1 MPLARDERRRDV
13 SSAVEEGKAFM
24 EAIRTTDI
32 CDQAERL
39 YEPRLVLIGAAG
51 RNSGKTL
58 LACDVIAAYAK
69 EYPVYA
75 LKIIGIE
82 RAGEECHR
90 GGAGCGMCTNLSGN
104 YELREETGENGGKDT
119 ARMLQAGA
127 HRAFLLRSLKSSMYE
142 AFWDFVKR
150 VPQNALIVC
159 ESNSLRLSVR
169 PGVFLFAGAAGEMKP
184 SARAV
189 AGYADYL
196 LPAGEHAAARLIRVQ
211 QGADGSLWARPA
223 DKGRATEYT
232 HFHIK
237 VMQSKRSNVIQG
249 VNNGNV

>member
-1 MPLARDERRRDV
+1 MKK
-13 SSAVEEGKAFM
+13 GIAFM
-24 EAIRTTDI
+24 EALRTQIYT
-32 CDQAERL
+32 QAERL

-58 LACDVIAAYAK
+58 LACDVIEKYAK

-82 RAGEECHR
+82 RAGEDCHR
-90 GGAGCGMCTNLSGN
+90 GGAGCGMCTNLSGDF
-104 YELREETGENGGKDT
+104 ELREERGENAGKDT

-127 HRAFLLRSLKSSMYE
+127 HRAFLLRSLKSRMYE
-142 AFWDFVKR
+142 AFMDFLR
-150 VPQNALIVC
+150 QVPTNVLIVC
-159 ESNSLRLSVR
+159 ESNSLRLHVR
-169 PGVFLFAGAAGEMKP
+169 PGVFLFAGSSGGMKP

-189 AGYADYL
+189 AGYADYM
-196 LPAGEHAAARLIRVQ
+196 LPAGEHAAKGLIRVE
-211 QGADGSLWARPA
+211 QGADGSLRAHPA
-223 DKGRATEYT
+223 EKGRTTDYS

-237 VMQSKRSNVIQG
+237 PFESKHSNAIQG

>member
-13 SSAVEEGKAFM
+13 SSAVEGRKAFM
-24 EAIRTTDI
+24 EAMRTTDI
-32 CDQAERL
+32 FDQAERL

-58 LACDVIAAYAK
+58 LACDVIEAYAK
-69 EYPVYA
+69 EHLIYA

-90 GGAGCGMCTNLSGN
+90 GGAGCGMCTNLCGDF
-104 YELREETGENGGKDT
+104 ELREETGENAGKDT
-119 ARMLQAGA
+119 ARMLLSGA
-127 HRAFLLRSLKSSMYE
+127 HRAFLLRSLKSRMGE
-142 AFWDFVKR
+142 AFLDFRER

-159 ESNSLRLSVR
+159 ESNSLRLHVR
-169 PGVFLFAGAAGEMKP
+169 PGVFLFAGSSGEMKP

-189 AGYADYL
+189 ADYADYL
-196 LPAGEHAAARLIRVQ
+196 LPAGERAAARLVQ
-211 QGADGSLWARPA
+211 VQEAADGSLSARPA
-223 DKGRATEYT
+223 DTVLAAEYT
-232 HFHIK
+232 HFYRNGLER
-237 VMQSKRSNVIQG
+237 KRSNAIQG